1 MSDKLC
7 FVVDDV
13 TGTDVSISVYADAL
27 PMTLRLSADTKSG
40 ETLISDVDMSCL
52 SDMMDSKIP
61 TNHVTTDTDQE
72 ITGEKTFV
80 GQKKIAF
87 KQSAAGDKLG
97 FTLFDRTGAEVGYL
111 EYNPSSSGKVNN
123 TPVMTLG
130 NYATKAA
137 ERSYVGFRRYSS
149 ISGASGAYNLL
160 TPLIV
165 DARTP
170 FNLTTTYTNFYLL
183 LGVSDGTNMYTVGSN
198 GVLDL
203 SAMIPT
209 GVAHLAGAET
219 FTGSKTFGAGVYG
232 NVVAMSTGAID
243 VSAGTVFTKTITANT
258 TISFS
263 SVPAA
268 PATACVT
275 LILTNGGSKTVTWP
289 SSVKWSGGTAPD
301 LTASG
306 VDVLTF
312 LTIDGGTTWYGTVN
326 SLGAA

>member
-27 PMTLRLSADTKSG
+27 PMTLRLSVDTKSG
-40 ETLISDVDMSCL
+40 ETIISDVDMSCL

-61 TNHVTTDTDQE
+61 TNHVTVDTNQE

-87 KQSAAGDKLG
+87 KQSAAADKLG
-97 FTLFDRTGAEVGYL
+97 FTLFDLNNNEVGYL
-111 EYNPSSSGKVNN
+111 EYNPSASGKVNN

-209 GVAHLAGAET
+209 GLVHINGAET
-219 FTGSKTFGAGVYG
+219 INGVKTFNAGYFGNVEVLTGST
-232 NVVAMSTGAID
+232 ID
-243 VSAGTVFTKTITANT
+243 VSHATAFTKTISANT
-258 TISFS
+258 TFTFS
-263 SVPAA
+263 GVP
-268 PATACVT
+268 TGRSACFS
-275 LILTNGGSKTVTWP
+275 LKLEDGGDYTVTWP
-289 SSVKWSGGTAPD
+289 SSVHWCNDTEPELTSGGTD
-301 LTASG
+301 I
-306 VDVLTF
+306 LTF
-312 LTIDGGTTWYGTVN
+312 MTFDGGTNWYGTL
-326 SLGAA
+326 SMTGITQ